1 MRMITKT
8 IFMMIMIILIIKET
22 TIPLYK
28 SSIKYDIILNIN
40 KAINSKLSLRLKIKR
55 RIKIWYI

>member
-1 MRMITKT
+1 MNLTT

-40 KAINSKLSLRLKIKR
+40 KAINSKFIGEKR
-55 RIKIWYI
+55 I